1 MEHLMFQL
9 TRSVTWQAL
18 KGLHAQTADDRIR
31 DYFVTDPQRFE
42 KMSLRV
48 GGLFLDYSKHHISS
62 AVLAKLLEL
71 ADHSALVQR
80 RAQMFSGDIIN
91 VTEDRPVLHT
101 ALRNLGE
108 GPLMV
113 DGQDVMPEIQRT
125 REQIRAFAEAVRSG
139 EWQGYSGQRI
149 KDVVNIG
156 IGGSDLGP
164 NMACRALLKYRHP
177 ELNFHFVSNV
187 DGTHIQKVL
196 SRLDPATTLFIV
208 STKTFSTQE
217 TLLNAHTA
225 KRWFLDNAGEEAD
238 VGAHFIAASTNRR
251 AAMEFGIREEN
262 VFEFWAWV
270 GGRYSM
276 WSSIGLPIA
285 LSIGFDGFMELLEG
299 AYEMDQHF
307 LTAPCAENMPVL
319 MALIGIWYINFHG
332 AETQAIVPYDQALHQ
347 LPSFLQQLDMESNG
361 KSVDIFGHPV
371 DYKTGPIVWGQT
383 GSNGQHAFF
392 QLLHQGTRYVPI
404 DFIASLKP
412 EPGFEDHHFA
422 LLTNMLAQANAFME
436 GSQQGSRLDPY
447 SCPGNRPSSTLLL
460 DELTPK
466 NLGAL
471 IALYE
476 HKVFV
481 QGVIWNINSFDQWGV
496 QLGKQIAGEISER
509 IDEHSQD
516 FDAST
521 QGLLALVRGHF
532 GQHPGGAAASEPT
545 RRDTDTPEGR
555 DKEAAGDKGRGKGKS
570 QTRKEKSA

>member
-1 MEHLMFQL
+1 MFQL

-18 KGLHAQTADDRIR
+18 KGLQEKTANDRIR
-31 DYFVTDPQRFE
+31 DYFAADPDRFE

-48 GGLFLDYSKHHISS
+48 GGLFLDYSKQPVSD
-62 AVLAKLLEL
+62 AVLGKLAEL
-71 ADHSALVQR
+71 AEHSALVQR

-113 DGQDVMPEIQRT
+113 DGQDVMPEIRRT
-125 REQIRAFAEAVRSG
+125 REQIRAFSEAVRSG
-139 EWQGYSGQRI
+139 EWKGYSGSRI
-149 KDVVNIG
+149 TDVVNIG

-164 NMACRALLKYRHP
+164 NMACRALLKHRHP
-177 ELNFHFVSNV
+177 ELGFHFVSNV
-187 DGTHIQKVL
+187 DGAHIQKVL

-225 KRWFLDNAGEEAD
+225 RRWFLENAGPDAD
-238 VGAHFIAASTNRR
+238 VGAHFIAASTNKA

-285 LSIGFDGFMELLEG
+285 LSIGFEGFMELLEG

-307 LTAPCAENMPVL
+307 LSAPFTENMPVL
-319 MALIGIWYINFHG
+319 MALIGIWHINFLG

-347 LPSFLQQLDMESNG
+347 LPAFLQQLDMESNG

-412 EPGFEDHHFA
+412 EPGVEDHHFA

-436 GSQQGSRLDPY
+436 GSQTGSRLDPY
-447 SCPGNRPSSTLLL
+447 SCPGNRPSSVLLL

-496 QLGKQIAGEISER
+496 QLGKRIAGEISER
-509 IDEHSQD
+509 IDAHSQD

-521 QGLLALVRGHF
+521 QGLLALVKGHF
-532 GQHPGGAAASEPT
+532 PRETKAGGTPGKRA
-545 RRDTDTPEGR
+545 
-555 DKEAAGDKGRGKGKS
+555 GKS
-570 QTRKEKSA
+570 GQRKG

>member
-1 MEHLMFQL
+1 MFQL

-18 KGLHAQTADDRIR
+18 KGLQQKTADDRIR
-31 DYFVTDPQRFE
+31 DYFVADPQRFE

-48 GGLFLDYSKHHISS
+48 GGLFLDYSKQPVSDE
-62 AVLAKLLEL
+62 VLAKLIEL

-91 VTEDRPVLHT
+91 VTENRPVLHT

-108 GPLMV
+108 KPLMV

-125 REQIRAFAEAVRSG
+125 REQIRAFSEAVRSG
-139 EWQGYSGQRI
+139 EWTGYSGQRI

-164 NMACRALLKYRHP
+164 NMACRALLKHRHP
-177 ELNFHFVSNV
+177 ELGFHFVSNV
-187 DGTHIQKVL
+187 DGAHIQKVL
-196 SRLDPATTLFIV
+196 SRLNPATTLFIV

-225 KRWFLDNAGEEAD
+225 RRWFLENAGPDAD
-238 VGAHFIAASTNRR
+238 VGAHFIAASTNKA
-251 AAMEFGIREEN
+251 AAMAFGIREEN

-285 LSIGFDGFMELLEG
+285 LSIGFEGFMELLEG

-307 LTAPCAENMPVL
+307 LTAPFEENMPVL
-319 MALIGIWYINFHG
+319 MALIGIWHINFQD

-347 LPSFLQQLDMESNG
+347 LPAFLQQLDMESNG
-361 KSVDIFGHPV
+361 KSVDIFGNPV

-392 QLLHQGTRYVPI
+392 QLLHQGTRYVPL

-412 EPGFEDHHFA
+412 EPGVEDHHFA

-436 GSQQGSRLDPY
+436 GSLKGDGASGSQPDPY
-447 SCPGNRPSSTLLL
+447 SCPGNRPSSVLLL

-496 QLGKQIAGEISER
+496 QLGKRIAGEISER
-509 IDEHSQD
+509 IDAHSQD
-516 FDAST
+516 FDGST
-521 QGLLALVRGHF
+521 QGLLGLVRGHF
-532 GQHPGGAAASEPT
+532 ASGGAPSGADAPAEGEDAAEKRSGKKRKGLDEP
-545 RRDTDTPEGR
+545 
-555 DKEAAGDKGRGKGKS
+555 
-570 QTRKEKSA
+570 

>member
-1 MEHLMFQL
+1 MFQL

-18 KGLHAQTADDRIR
+18 ERLRDQTANDRIR
-31 DYFVTDPQRFE
+31 DYFSHDPKRFE

-48 GGLFLDYSKHHISS
+48 GGLFLDYSKHQVSD
-62 AVLAKLLEL
+62 AVLAKLIEL

-91 VTEDRPVLHT
+91 VTENRPVLHT
-101 ALRNLGE
+101 ALRHLGDE
-108 GPLMV
+108 PVYV
-113 DGQDVMPEIQRT
+113 DGEDVMPEITRT
-125 REQIRAFAEAVRSG
+125 REQIKVFSEAVRNG
-139 EWQGYSGQRI
+139 EWKGYNGQRI

-164 NMACRALLKYRHP
+164 NMAVRALLKYRHP
-177 ELNFHFVSNV
+177 ELHFHFVSNV

-217 TLLNAHTA
+217 TLLNAKTA
-225 KRWFLDNAGEEAD
+225 RRWFLENAGEDAD
-238 VGAHFIAASTNRR
+238 VGAHFIAASTNRK

-285 LSIGFDGFMELLEG
+285 LSIGFEGFIELLEG
-299 AYEMDQHF
+299 AHEMDRHF
-307 LTAPCAENMPVL
+307 IEAPFAQNMPVL
-319 MALIGIWYINFHG
+319 MALIGIWYINFIG
-332 AETQAIVPYDQALHQ
+332 AETQAIVPYDQALNQ

-371 DYKTGPIVWGQT
+371 NYKTGPIVWGQT

-412 EPGFEDHHFA
+412 EPGVEDHHFA

-436 GSQQGSRLDPY
+436 GSQGDSKELSQLDPY

-496 QLGKQIAGEISER
+496 QLGKRIAGEISER
-509 IDEHSQD
+509 IDANAAD

-521 QGLLALVRGHF
+521 QGLLELVRAHF
-532 GQHPGGAAASEPT
+532 PGT
-545 RRDTDTPEGR
+545 VHRTDPE
-555 DKEAAGDKGRGKGKS
+555 AGDKKPA
-570 QTRKEKSA
+570 RKKR

>member
-1 MEHLMFQL
+1 MFHL

-18 KGLHAQTADDRIR
+18 QRLHQATAHDRIS
-31 DYFVTDPQRFE
+31 DYFAADPQRFD

-48 GGLFLDYSKHHISS
+48 GGLFLDYSKHHVSE

-113 DGQDVMPEIQRT
+113 DGKDVMPEIQRT
-125 REQIRAFAEAVRSG
+125 REQIRQFSEAVRSG
-139 EWQGYSGQRI
+139 EWRGYSGERI

-164 NMACRALLKYRHP
+164 NMACRALLKHRHA

-196 SRLDPATTLFIV
+196 KRLDPATTLFIV

-217 TLLNAHTA
+217 TLLNAKTA
-225 KRWFLDNAGEEAD
+225 RRWFLDNAGEGAD
-238 VGAHFIAASTNRR
+238 VGAHFIAASTNRK

-285 LSIGFDGFMELLEG
+285 LSIGFDGFMEMLEG
-299 AYEMDQHF
+299 AYAMDQHF
-307 LTAPCAENMPVL
+307 IEAPNARNMPVL
-319 MALIGIWYINFHG
+319 MALIGIWYINFLG

-347 LPSFLQQLDMESNG
+347 LPAFLQQLDMESNG

-371 DYKTGPIVWGQT
+371 NYKTGPIVWGQT

-412 EPGFEDHHFA
+412 EPGVEEHHFA
-422 LLTNMLAQANAFME
+422 LLTNMLAQANAFMMGSQE
-436 GSQQGSRLDPY
+436 GSQLDPY
-447 SCPGNRPSSTLLL
+447 SCPGNRPSSVLLL
-460 DELTPK
+460 DELTPR

-496 QLGKQIAGEISER
+496 QLGKRIAGEISER
-509 IDEHSQD
+509 IDERSQE

-521 QGLLALVRGHF
+521 QGLLALVREHF
-532 GQHPGGAAASEPT
+532 HP
-545 RRDTDTPEGR
+545 TPEA
-555 DKEAAGDKGRGKGKS
+555 EAPIKAGKA
-570 QTRKEKSA
+570 EKKTAKARR

>member
-1 MEHLMFQL
+1 MFQL

-18 KGLHAQTADDRIR
+18 ERLRDKTANDRIR
-31 DYFVTDPQRFE
+31 DYFTNDPQRFE

-48 GGLFLDYSKHHISS
+48 GGLFLDYSKHQVSDE
-62 AVLAKLLEL
+62 VLAKLIEL

-91 VTEDRPVLHT
+91 VTENRPVLHT
-101 ALRNLGE
+101 ALRHLGDE
-108 GPLMV
+108 PVYV
-113 DGQDVMPEIQRT
+113 DGEDVMPEITRT
-125 REQIRAFAEAVRSG
+125 REQIKLFSEAVRSG
-139 EWQGYSGQRI
+139 EWKGYNGQRI

-164 NMACRALLKYRHP
+164 NMAVRALLKYRHP
-177 ELNFHFVSNV
+177 ELHFHFVSNV

-217 TLLNAHTA
+217 TLLNAKTA
-225 KRWFLDNAGEEAD
+225 RRWFLENAGEDAD
-238 VGAHFIAASTNRR
+238 VGAHFIAASTNRK

-285 LSIGFDGFMELLEG
+285 LSIGFEGFIKLLEG
-299 AYEMDQHF
+299 AHEMDRHF
-307 LTAPCAENMPVL
+307 IEAPFAQNMPVL
-319 MALIGIWYINFHG
+319 MALIGIWYINFIG
-332 AETQAIVPYDQALHQ
+332 AETQAIVPYDQALNQ

-371 DYKTGPIVWGQT
+371 NYKTGPIVWGQT

-412 EPGFEDHHFA
+412 EPGVEDHHFA

-436 GSQQGSRLDPY
+436 GSQGDSKELSQLDPY

-496 QLGKQIAGEISER
+496 QLGKRIAGEISER
-509 IDEHSQD
+509 IDANAAD

-521 QGLLALVRGHF
+521 QGLLELVRAHF
-532 GQHPGGAAASEPT
+532 PTSARKADSAEPASS
-545 RRDTDTPEGR
+545 
-555 DKEAAGDKGRGKGKS
+555 DKKPV
-570 QTRKEKSA
+570 RKKR

>member
-1 MEHLMFQL
+1 MFQL

-18 KGLHAQTADDRIR
+18 KGLQAKTADDRIR
-31 DYFVTDPQRFE
+31 DYFTADPQRFE

-48 GGLFLDYSKHHISS
+48 GGLFLDYSKHQISD
-62 AVLAKLLEL
+62 AVLDKLIEL

-91 VTEDRPVLHT
+91 VTENRPVLHT

-125 REQIRAFAEAVRSG
+125 REQIRTFSEAVRNG
-139 EWQGYSGQRI
+139 EWTGFDGQRI
-149 KDVVNIG
+149 RDVVNIG

-164 NMACRALLKYRHP
+164 NMACRALLKHRHP

-187 DGTHIQKVL
+187 DGAHIQKVL

-225 KRWFLDNAGEEAD
+225 RRWFLDNAGPQAD
-238 VGAHFIAASTNRR
+238 VGAHFIAASTNKA

-285 LSIGFDGFMELLEG
+285 LAIGFEGFMAMLEG

-307 LTAPCAENMPVL
+307 LTAPTAANMPVL
-319 MALIGIWYINFHG
+319 MALIGIWHINFQG

-347 LPSFLQQLDMESNG
+347 LPAFLQQLDMESNG
-361 KSVDIFGHPV
+361 KSVDIFGRPV

-412 EPGFEDHHFA
+412 EPGMEDHHFA

-436 GSQQGSRLDPY
+436 GSAKGGELDPY
-447 SCPGNRPSSTLLL
+447 SCPGNRPSNVLLL

-496 QLGKQIAGEISER
+496 QLGKRIAGEISER
-509 IDEHSQD
+509 LDAHSQD
-516 FDAST
+516 FDPST
-521 QGLLALVRGHF
+521 QGLLRLVREQLPTHDT
-532 GQHPGGAAASEPT
+532 AS
-545 RRDTDTPEGR
+545 DTPAR
-555 DKEAAGDKGRGKGKS
+555 RGKKRR
-570 QTRKEKSA
+570 TT

>member
-1 MEHLMFQL
+1 MFQL

-18 KGLHAQTADDRIR
+18 TRLHEQTANERIR
-31 DYFVTDPQRFE
+31 DYFTADPQRFE

-48 GGLFLDYSKHHISS
+48 GGLFLDYSKHRVSD
-62 AVLAKLLEL
+62 AVLDKLLEL

-113 DGQDVMPEIQRT
+113 DGKDVMPEIQRT
-125 REQIRAFAEAVRSG
+125 REQIRQFSEAVRNG
-139 EWQGYSGQRI
+139 EWKGYSGQRI

-164 NMACRALLKYRHP
+164 NMASRALLKYRHP
-177 ELNFHFVSNV
+177 DISFHFVSNV
-187 DGTHIQKVL
+187 DGAHIQKVL

-217 TLLNAHTA
+217 TLLNAKTA
-225 KRWFLDNAGEEAD
+225 RRWFLDNAGEDAD
-238 VGAHFIAASTNRR
+238 VGAHFIAASTNRK

-285 LSIGFDGFMELLEG
+285 LSIGFDGFMAMLEG

-307 LTAPCAENMPVL
+307 LTAPFRENMPVL
-319 MALIGIWYINFHG
+319 MALIGIWYINFVG

-347 LPSFLQQLDMESNG
+347 LPAFLQQLDMESNG

-392 QLLHQGTRYVPI
+392 QLLHQGTRFVPI

-412 EPGFEDHHFA
+412 EPGVEEHHFA

-436 GSQQGSRLDPY
+436 GSQSGSRLDPY

-460 DELTPK
+460 DELTPR

-521 QGLLALVRGHF
+521 QGLLALVREHF
-532 GQHPGGAAASEPT
+532 GAET
-545 RRDTDTPEGR
+545 RQPEETRDDPAPR
-555 DKEAAGDKGRGKGKS
+555 KGRRGKRS
-570 QTRKEKSA
+570 T

>member
-1 MEHLMFQL
+1 MFQL

-18 KGLHAQTADDRIR
+18 DRLRDKTTNDRIR
-31 DYFVTDPQRFE
+31 DYFVHDPQRFE

-48 GGLFLDYSKHHISS
+48 GGLFLDYSKNHVSDE
-62 AVLAKLLEL
+62 VLAKLIEL

-91 VTEDRPVLHT
+91 VTENRPVLHT
-101 ALRNLGE
+101 ALRNLSDE
-108 GPLMV
+108 PVYV
-113 DGQDVMPEIQRT
+113 DGEDVMPEITRT
-125 REQIRAFAEAVRSG
+125 REQIKQFSETVRSG
-139 EWQGYSGQRI
+139 EWKGYSGKPI

-164 NMACRALLKYRHP
+164 NMAVRALLKYRHP
-177 ELNFHFVSNV
+177 EMHFHFVSNV

-217 TLLNAHTA
+217 TLLNAKTA
-225 KRWFLDNAGEEAD
+225 RRWFLENAGDDAD
-238 VGAHFIAASTNRR
+238 IGAHFVAASTNRK

-285 LSIGFDGFMELLEG
+285 LSIGFEGFIELLEG
-299 AYEMDQHF
+299 AHEMDNHF
-307 LTAPCAENMPVL
+307 IHAPLSENMPVL
-319 MALIGIWYINFHG
+319 MALIGIWYINFIG
-332 AETQAIVPYDQALHQ
+332 AETQAIVPYDQALNQ

-371 DYKTGPIVWGQT
+371 NYKTGPIVWGQT

-412 EPGFEDHHFA
+412 EPGVEDHHFA

-436 GSQQGSRLDPY
+436 GSQGDSKELSQHDPY

-496 QLGKQIAGEISER
+496 QLGKRIAGEISER
-509 IDEHSQD
+509 IDTNAAD

-521 QGLLALVRGHF
+521 QGLLKLVRGHF
-532 GQHPGGAAASEPT
+532 PGGGAEEDGQAES
-545 RRDTDTPEGR
+545 G
-555 DKEAAGDKGRGKGKS
+555 KKAGKKNG
-570 QTRKEKSA
+570 

>member
-1 MEHLMFQL
+1 MFQL

-18 KGLHAQTADDRIR
+18 DRLRDKTTNDRIR
-31 DYFVTDPQRFE
+31 DYFTHDPQRFE

-48 GGLFLDYSKHHISS
+48 GGLFLDYSKNHVSDE
-62 AVLAKLLEL
+62 VLAKLIEL

-91 VTEDRPVLHT
+91 VTENRPVLHT
-101 ALRNLGE
+101 ALRNLSDD
-108 GPLMV
+108 PVYV
-113 DGQDVMPEIQRT
+113 DGEDVMPEITRT
-125 REQIRAFAEAVRSG
+125 REQIKQFSETVRSG
-139 EWQGYSGQRI
+139 EWKGYSGKPI

-164 NMACRALLKYRHP
+164 NMAVRALLKYRHP
-177 ELNFHFVSNV
+177 EMHFHFVSNV

-217 TLLNAHTA
+217 TLLNAKTA
-225 KRWFLDNAGEEAD
+225 RRWFLENAGDDAD
-238 VGAHFIAASTNRR
+238 IGAHFVAASTNRK

-285 LSIGFDGFMELLEG
+285 LSIGFEGFIELLEG
-299 AYEMDQHF
+299 AHEMDNHF
-307 LTAPCAENMPVL
+307 IHAPLSENMPVL
-319 MALIGIWYINFHG
+319 MALIGIWYINFIG
-332 AETQAIVPYDQALHQ
+332 AETQAIVPYDQALNQ

-371 DYKTGPIVWGQT
+371 NYKTGPIVWGQT

-412 EPGFEDHHFA
+412 EPGMEDHHFA

-436 GSQQGSRLDPY
+436 GSQGDSQQDPF

-460 DELTPK
+460 DELTPR

-496 QLGKQIAGEISER
+496 QLGKRIAGEISER
-509 IDEHSQD
+509 IDTNAAD

-521 QGLLALVRGHF
+521 QGLLELVRAHF
-532 GQHPGGAAASEPT
+532 PGGGSE
-545 RRDTDTPEGR
+545 ENAQAESG
-555 DKEAAGDKGRGKGKS
+555 KKINKKKG
-570 QTRKEKSA
+570 

>member
-1 MEHLMFQL
+1 MFQL

-18 KGLHAQTADDRIR
+18 ERLRDKTANDRIR
-31 DYFVTDPQRFE
+31 DYFTNDPQRFE

-48 GGLFLDYSKHHISS
+48 GGLFLDYSKHHVSDE
-62 AVLAKLLEL
+62 VLSKLLEL

-91 VTEDRPVLHT
+91 VTENRPVLHT
-101 ALRNLGE
+101 ALRNLSDE
-108 GPLMV
+108 PVHV
-113 DGQDVMPEIQRT
+113 DGNDVMPEINRT
-125 REQIRAFAEAVRSG
+125 REQIKQFSEAVRSG
-139 EWQGYSGQRI
+139 EWKGYNGQRI

-164 NMACRALLKYRHP
+164 NMAVRALLKYRHP
-177 ELNFHFVSNV
+177 ELHFHFVSNV

-217 TLLNAHTA
+217 TLLNAKTA
-225 KRWFLDNAGEEAD
+225 RRWFVENAGEDAD
-238 VGAHFIAASTNRR
+238 VGAHFIAASTNRK
-251 AAMEFGIREEN
+251 AAMDFGIREEN

-285 LSIGFDGFMELLEG
+285 LSIGFDGFIELLEG
-299 AYEMDQHF
+299 AHEMDRHF
-307 LTAPCAENMPVL
+307 IEAPFSQNMPVL
-319 MALIGIWYINFHG
+319 MALIGIWYINFIG
-332 AETQAIVPYDQALHQ
+332 AETQAIVPYDQALNQ

-371 DYKTGPIVWGQT
+371 NYKTGPIVWGQT

-412 EPGFEDHHFA
+412 EPGVEDHHFA

-436 GSQQGSRLDPY
+436 GSQGDSKELSQHDPY

-496 QLGKQIAGEISER
+496 QLGKRIAGEISER
-509 IDEHSQD
+509 IDTNAAD

-521 QGLLALVRGHF
+521 QGLLELVRAHF
-532 GQHPGGAAASEPT
+532 PSDGNAKQNAPASA
-545 RRDTDTPEGR
+545 
-555 DKEAAGDKGRGKGKS
+555 DKKPA
-570 QTRKEKSA
+570 RKKR

>member
-1 MEHLMFQL
+1 MFQL

-18 KGLHAQTADDRIR
+18 DRLRDKTANDRIR
-31 DYFVTDPQRFE
+31 DYFTNDPQRFE

-48 GGLFLDYSKHHISS
+48 GGLFLDYSKHHVSDE
-62 AVLAKLLEL
+62 VLTKLIEL

-91 VTEDRPVLHT
+91 VTENRPVLHT
-101 ALRNLGE
+101 ALRHLGE
-108 GPLMV
+108 EPVYV
-113 DGQDVMPEIQRT
+113 DGEDVMPEITRT
-125 REQIRAFAEAVRSG
+125 REQIKLFSEAVRSG
-139 EWQGYSGQRI
+139 EWKGYSGKRI

-164 NMACRALLKYRHP
+164 NMAVRALLKYRHP
-177 ELNFHFVSNV
+177 ELHFHFVSNV

-217 TLLNAHTA
+217 TLLNAKTA
-225 KRWFLDNAGEEAD
+225 RRWFLENAGDDAD
-238 VGAHFIAASTNRR
+238 VGAHFIAASTNRK

-285 LSIGFDGFMELLEG
+285 LSIGFEGFIELLEG
-299 AYEMDQHF
+299 AHEMDNHF
-307 LTAPCAENMPVL
+307 INAPFSQNMPVL
-319 MALIGIWYINFHG
+319 MALIGIWYINFIG
-332 AETQAIVPYDQALHQ
+332 AETQAIVPYDQALNQ

-371 DYKTGPIVWGQT
+371 NYKTGPIVWGQT

-412 EPGFEDHHFA
+412 EPGVEDHHFA

-436 GSQQGSRLDPY
+436 GSQGDSKELSQHDPY

-496 QLGKQIAGEISER
+496 QLGKRIAGEISER
-509 IDEHSQD
+509 IDTNAAD

-521 QGLLALVRGHF
+521 QGLLELVRAHF
-532 GQHPGGAAASEPT
+532 PNGGSGEKESVPT
-545 RRDTDTPEGR
+545 SAEKKP
-555 DKEAAGDKGRGKGKS
+555 S
-570 QTRKEKSA
+570 RKKC

>member
-1 MEHLMFQL
+1 MFQL

-18 KGLHAQTADDRIR
+18 QGLQQQTADDRIR
-31 DYFVTDPQRFE
+31 DYFAADPKRFE

-48 GGLFLDYSKHHISS
+48 GGLFLDYSKHQISD
-62 AVLAKLLEL
+62 AVLDKLIEL

-91 VTEDRPVLHT
+91 VTENRPVLHT

-125 REQIRAFAEAVRSG
+125 REQIRAFSEAVRSG
-139 EWQGYSGQRI
+139 EWTGFDGQRI
-149 KDVVNIG
+149 RDVVNIG

-164 NMACRALLKYRHP
+164 NMACRALLKHRHP

-187 DGTHIQKVL
+187 DGAHIQKVL

-225 KRWFLDNAGEEAD
+225 RRWFLDNAGPEAD
-238 VGAHFIAASTNRR
+238 VGAHFIAASTNKA

-285 LSIGFDGFMELLEG
+285 LAIGFEGFMAMLEG

-307 LTAPCAENMPVL
+307 LTAPTAANMPVL
-319 MALIGIWYINFHG
+319 MALIGIWHINFQG

-347 LPSFLQQLDMESNG
+347 LPAFLQQLDMESNG
-361 KSVDIFGHPV
+361 KSVDIFDRPV

-412 EPGFEDHHFA
+412 EPGMEDHHFA

-436 GSQQGSRLDPY
+436 GSAKGGELDPY
-447 SCPGNRPSSTLLL
+447 SCPGNRPSNVLLL

-496 QLGKQIAGEISER
+496 QLGKRIAGEISER
-509 IDEHSQD
+509 LDAHSQD
-516 FDAST
+516 FDPST
-521 QGLLALVRGHF
+521 QGLLRLVREQLPTHDT
-532 GQHPGGAAASEPT
+532 AS
-545 RRDTDTPEGR
+545 DTPAR
-555 DKEAAGDKGRGKGKS
+555 RGKKRR
-570 QTRKEKSA
+570 TT

>member
-1 MEHLMFQL
+1 MFQL

-18 KGLHAQTADDRIR
+18 DRLRDKTANDRIR
-31 DYFVTDPQRFE
+31 DYFTNDPQRFE

-48 GGLFLDYSKHHISS
+48 GGLFLDYSKHHVSDE
-62 AVLAKLLEL
+62 VLTKLIEL

-91 VTEDRPVLHT
+91 VTENRPVLHT
-101 ALRNLGE
+101 ALRHLGDE
-108 GPLMV
+108 PVYV
-113 DGQDVMPEIQRT
+113 DGEDVMPEITRT
-125 REQIRAFAEAVRSG
+125 REQIKLFSEAVRNG
-139 EWQGYSGQRI
+139 EWKGYSGKRI

-164 NMACRALLKYRHP
+164 NMAVRALLKYRHP
-177 ELNFHFVSNV
+177 ELHFHFVSNV

-217 TLLNAHTA
+217 TLLNAKTA
-225 KRWFLDNAGEEAD
+225 RRWFLENAGEDAD
-238 VGAHFIAASTNRR
+238 VGAHFIAASTNRK

-285 LSIGFDGFMELLEG
+285 LSVGFEGFIELLEG
-299 AYEMDQHF
+299 AHEMDNHF
-307 LTAPCAENMPVL
+307 IHAPFSENMPVL
-319 MALIGIWYINFHG
+319 MALIGIWYINFIG
-332 AETQAIVPYDQALHQ
+332 AETQAIVPYDQALNQ

-371 DYKTGPIVWGQT
+371 NYKTGPIVWGQT

-412 EPGFEDHHFA
+412 EPGVEDHHFA

-436 GSQQGSRLDPY
+436 GSQGDSKELSQHDPY

-496 QLGKQIAGEISER
+496 QLGKRIAGEISER
-509 IDEHSQD
+509 IDTNAAD

-521 QGLLALVRGHF
+521 QGLLELVRAHF
-532 GQHPGGAAASEPT
+532 PNGGSGEKESALASAEKKP
-545 RRDTDTPEGR
+545 
-555 DKEAAGDKGRGKGKS
+555 A
-570 QTRKEKSA
+570 RKKR

>member
-1 MEHLMFQL
+1 MFQL

-18 KGLHAQTADDRIR
+18 ERLRDNTHNDRIR
-31 DYFVTDPQRFE
+31 DYFTNDPKRFE
-42 KMSLRV
+42 KMNLKV
-48 GGLFLDYSKHHISS
+48 GGLFLDYSKHHVSD
-62 AVLAKLLEL
+62 AVLTKLIEL

-91 VTEDRPVLHT
+91 VTENRPVLHT
-101 ALRNLGE
+101 ALRNLSDE
-108 GPLMV
+108 PVYV
-113 DGQDVMPEIQRT
+113 DGEDVMPEITRT
-125 REQIRAFAEAVRSG
+125 REQIKQFSETVRSG
-139 EWQGYSGQRI
+139 EWKGYSGQSI

-164 NMACRALLKYRHP
+164 NMAVRALLKYRHP
-177 ELNFHFVSNV
+177 EMHFHFVSNV

-217 TLLNAHTA
+217 TLLNAKTA
-225 KRWFLDNAGEEAD
+225 RRWFLENAGSDAD
-238 VGAHFIAASTNRR
+238 VGAHFVAASTNRK

-285 LSIGFDGFMELLEG
+285 LSIGFEGFIELLEG
-299 AYEMDQHF
+299 AHEMDRHF
-307 LTAPCAENMPVL
+307 IEAPFSENMPVL
-319 MALIGIWYINFHG
+319 MALIGIWYINFIG
-332 AETQAIVPYDQALHQ
+332 AETQAIVPYDQALNQ

-371 DYKTGPIVWGQT
+371 NYKTGPIVWGQT

-412 EPGFEDHHFA
+412 EPGMEDHHFA

-436 GSQQGSRLDPY
+436 GSQGDGKELSQHDPY

-460 DELTPK
+460 DELTPR

-496 QLGKQIAGEISER
+496 QLGKRIAGEISER
-509 IDEHSQD
+509 IDTNAAD

-521 QGLLALVRGHF
+521 QGLLELVRAHF
-532 GQHPGGAAASEPT
+532 PGG
-545 RRDTDTPEGR
+545 DTN
-555 DKEAAGDKGRGKGKS
+555 S
-570 QTRKEKSA
+570 QHTESAKKATRKKS

>member
-1 MEHLMFQL
+1 MFQL
-9 TRSVTWQAL
+9 TRSVTWQSLL
-18 KGLHAQTADDRIR
+18 KLRDETADDRIR
-31 DYFVTDPQRFE
+31 DYFAKDPKRFD

-48 GGLFLDYSKHHISS
+48 GGLFLDYSKHQISD
-62 AVLAKLLEL
+62 AVLEKLVEL
-71 ADHSALVQR
+71 AEHSALVQR

-101 ALRNLGE
+101 ALRNLGDS
-108 GPLMV
+108 PV
-113 DGQDVMPEIQRT
+113 IADGKDVMPEIHAT
-125 REQIRAFAEAVRSG
+125 REQIKRFSEEVRSG
-139 EWQGYSGQRI
+139 NWKGYSGERI
-149 KDVVNIG
+149 RDVVNIG

-164 NMACRALLKYRHP
+164 NMASRALLKYRQAD
-177 ELNFHFVSNV
+177 LNFHFVSNV
-187 DGTHIQKVL
+187 DGAHIQKVL

-217 TLLNAHTA
+217 TLLNARTA
-225 KRWFLDNAGEEAD
+225 RRWFVENAGDDAD
-238 VGAHFIAASTNRR
+238 IGAHFIAASTNRK

-285 LSIGFDGFMELLEG
+285 LAIGYEGFIEMLEG

-307 LTAPCAENMPVL
+307 QNAPLGENMPVL
-319 MALIGIWYINFHG
+319 MALIGIWYINFVG

-347 LPSFLQQLDMESNG
+347 LPAFLQQLDMESNG
-361 KSVDIFGHPV
+361 KSVDIFGRPV

-412 EPGFEDHHFA
+412 EPGVEDHHFA

-436 GSQQGSRLDPY
+436 GSSKGGDLDPY
-447 SCPGNRPSSTLLL
+447 SCPGNRPSSVLLL
-460 DELTPK
+460 DELTPR

-496 QLGKQIAGEISER
+496 QLGKRIAGEISEK
-509 IDEHSQD
+509 IDERSQD

-521 QGLLALVRGHF
+521 QGLLGLVREHF
-532 GQHPGGAAASEPT
+532 QAP
-545 RRDTDTPEGR
+545 
-555 DKEAAGDKGRGKGKS
+555 GKS
-570 QTRKEKSA
+570 VEKAAEKAAKKTAKPAGKDAKAK

>member
-1 MEHLMFQL
+1 MFQL

-18 KGLHAQTADDRIR
+18 DRLRDKTANDRIR
-31 DYFVTDPQRFE
+31 DYFTNDPQRFE

-48 GGLFLDYSKHHISS
+48 GGLFLDYSKHHVSDE
-62 AVLAKLLEL
+62 VLTKLIEL

-91 VTEDRPVLHT
+91 VTENRPVLHT
-101 ALRNLGE
+101 ALRHLGDE
-108 GPLMV
+108 PVYV
-113 DGQDVMPEIQRT
+113 DGEDVMPEITRT
-125 REQIRAFAEAVRSG
+125 REQIKLFSEAVRSG
-139 EWQGYSGQRI
+139 EWKGYSGKRI

-164 NMACRALLKYRHP
+164 NMAVRALLKYRHP
-177 ELNFHFVSNV
+177 ELHFHFVSNV

-217 TLLNAHTA
+217 TLLNAKTA
-225 KRWFLDNAGEEAD
+225 RRWFLENAGEDAD
-238 VGAHFIAASTNRR
+238 VGAHFIAASTNRK

-285 LSIGFDGFMELLEG
+285 LSIGFEGFIELLEG
-299 AYEMDQHF
+299 AHEMDNHF
-307 LTAPCAENMPVL
+307 INAPFSQNMPVL
-319 MALIGIWYINFHG
+319 MALIGIWYINFIG
-332 AETQAIVPYDQALHQ
+332 AETQAIVPYDQALNQ

-371 DYKTGPIVWGQT
+371 NYKTGPIVWGQT

-412 EPGFEDHHFA
+412 EPGVEDHHFA

-436 GSQQGSRLDPY
+436 GSQGDSKELSQHDPY

-496 QLGKQIAGEISER
+496 QLGKRIAGEISER
-509 IDEHSQD
+509 IDTNAAD

-521 QGLLALVRGHF
+521 QGLLELVRAHF
-532 GQHPGGAAASEPT
+532 PNGSSGEKESAS
-545 RRDTDTPEGR
+545 GSA
-555 DKEAAGDKGRGKGKS
+555 DKKPVKKKR
-570 QTRKEKSA
+570 

>member
-1 MEHLMFQL
+1 MFQL

-18 KGLHAQTADDRIR
+18 ERLRDNTHNDRIR
-31 DYFVTDPQRFE
+31 DYFTNDPKRFE
-42 KMSLRV
+42 KMNLKV
-48 GGLFLDYSKHHISS
+48 GGLFLDYSKHHVSD
-62 AVLAKLLEL
+62 AVLTKLIEL

-91 VTEDRPVLHT
+91 VTENRPVLHT
-101 ALRNLGE
+101 ALRNLSDE
-108 GPLMV
+108 PVYV
-113 DGQDVMPEIQRT
+113 DGEDVMPEITRT
-125 REQIRAFAEAVRSG
+125 REQIKQFSETVRSG
-139 EWQGYSGQRI
+139 EWKGYSGQSI

-164 NMACRALLKYRHP
+164 NMAVRALLKYRHP
-177 ELNFHFVSNV
+177 EMHFHFVSNV

-217 TLLNAHTA
+217 TLLNAKTA
-225 KRWFLDNAGEEAD
+225 RRWFLENAGSDAD
-238 VGAHFIAASTNRR
+238 VGAHFVAASTNRK
-251 AAMEFGIREEN
+251 AAIEFGIREEN

-285 LSIGFDGFMELLEG
+285 LSIGFEGFIELLEG
-299 AYEMDQHF
+299 AHEMDRHF
-307 LTAPCAENMPVL
+307 IETPFSENMPVL
-319 MALIGIWYINFHG
+319 MALIGIWYINFIG
-332 AETQAIVPYDQALHQ
+332 AETQAIVPYDQALNQ

-371 DYKTGPIVWGQT
+371 NYKTGPIVWGQT

-412 EPGFEDHHFA
+412 ESGMEDHHFA

-436 GSQQGSRLDPY
+436 GSQGDGKELSQHDPY

-460 DELTPK
+460 DELTPR

-496 QLGKQIAGEISER
+496 QLGKRIAGEISER
-509 IDEHSQD
+509 IDTNAAD

-521 QGLLALVRGHF
+521 QGLLELVRAHF
-532 GQHPGGAAASEPT
+532 PGG
-545 RRDTDTPEGR
+545 DTN
-555 DKEAAGDKGRGKGKS
+555 S
-570 QTRKEKSA
+570 QHTESAKKATRKKS

>member
-1 MEHLMFQL
+1 MFQL

-18 KGLHAQTADDRIR
+18 ERLQQATANDRIS
-31 DYFVTDPQRFE
+31 DYFTADPQRFD

-48 GGLFLDYSKHHISS
+48 GGLFLDYSKHHVSE
-62 AVLAKLLEL
+62 AVLTKLLEL

-113 DGQDVMPEIQRT
+113 DGKDVMPEIQRT
-125 REQIRAFAEAVRSG
+125 REQLRRFSEAVRSG
-139 EWQGYSGQRI
+139 EWRGYSGERI
-149 KDVVNIG
+149 RDVVNIG

-164 NMACRALLKYRHP
+164 NMACRALLKYRQSD
-177 ELNFHFVSNV
+177 LNFHFVSNV
-187 DGTHIQKVL
+187 DGAHIQKVL

-217 TLLNAHTA
+217 TLLNAKTA
-225 KRWFLDNAGEEAD
+225 RRWFVETAGEDAD
-238 VGAHFIAASTNRR
+238 VGAHFVAASTNRK

-285 LSIGFDGFMELLEG
+285 LSIGFDGFMEMLEG

-307 LTAPCAENMPVL
+307 IEAPNARNMPVL

-347 LPSFLQQLDMESNG
+347 LPAFLQQLDMESNG

-371 DYKTGPIVWGQT
+371 NYKTGPIVWGQT

-412 EPGFEDHHFA
+412 EPGMEEHHFA
-422 LLTNMLAQANAFME
+422 LLTNMLAQANAFMMGSQE
-436 GSQQGSRLDPY
+436 GSQLDPY
-447 SCPGNRPSSTLLL
+447 SCPGNRPSSVLLL
-460 DELTPK
+460 DELTPR

-496 QLGKQIAGEISER
+496 QLGKRIAGEISER

-521 QGLLALVRGHF
+521 QGLLALVRERF
-532 GQHPGGAAASEPT
+532 RSAPERVEPAKAGKPEKKTAKT
-545 RRDTDTPEGR
+545 RR
-555 DKEAAGDKGRGKGKS
+555 
-570 QTRKEKSA
+570 

>member
-1 MEHLMFQL
+1 MFQL

-18 KGLHAQTADDRIR
+18 KGLQAKTADDRIR
-31 DYFVTDPQRFE
+31 DYFTADPQRFE

-48 GGLFLDYSKHHISS
+48 GGLFLDYSKHQISD
-62 AVLAKLLEL
+62 AVLDKLIEL

-91 VTEDRPVLHT
+91 VTENRPVLHT

-125 REQIRAFAEAVRSG
+125 REQIRTFSEAVRNG
-139 EWQGYSGQRI
+139 EWTGFDGQRI
-149 KDVVNIG
+149 RDVVNIG

-164 NMACRALLKYRHP
+164 NMACRALLKHRHP

-187 DGTHIQKVL
+187 DGAHIQKVL

-225 KRWFLDNAGEEAD
+225 RRWFLDNAGPQAD
-238 VGAHFIAASTNRR
+238 VGAHFIAASTNKA

-285 LSIGFDGFMELLEG
+285 LAIGFEGFMAMLEG

-307 LTAPCAENMPVL
+307 LTAPTAANMPVL
-319 MALIGIWYINFHG
+319 MALIGIWHINFQG

-347 LPSFLQQLDMESNG
+347 LPAFLQQLDMESNG
-361 KSVDIFGHPV
+361 KSVDIFGRPV

-412 EPGFEDHHFA
+412 EPGMEDHHFA

-436 GSQQGSRLDPY
+436 GSAKGGELDPY
-447 SCPGNRPSSTLLL
+447 SCPGNRPSNVLLL

-496 QLGKQIAGEISER
+496 QLGKRIAGEISER
-509 IDEHSQD
+509 LDAHSQD
-516 FDAST
+516 FDPST
-521 QGLLALVRGHF
+521 QGLLRLVRE
-532 GQHPGGAAASEPT
+532 QLPT
-545 RRDTDTPEGR
+545 HDTPS
-555 DKEAAGDKGRGKGKS
+555 DIPAHRGKKR
-570 QTRKEKSA
+570 RKA

>member
-1 MEHLMFQL
+1 MFQL

-18 KGLHAQTADDRIR
+18 ERLRDNTHNDRIR
-31 DYFVTDPQRFE
+31 DYFTNDPKRFE
-42 KMSLRV
+42 KMNLKV
-48 GGLFLDYSKHHISS
+48 GGLFLDYSKHHVSDE
-62 AVLAKLLEL
+62 VLTKLIEL

-91 VTEDRPVLHT
+91 VTENRPVLHT
-101 ALRNLGE
+101 ALRNLSDE
-108 GPLMV
+108 PVYV
-113 DGQDVMPEIQRT
+113 DGEDVMPEITRT
-125 REQIRAFAEAVRSG
+125 REQIKQFSETVRSG
-139 EWQGYSGQRI
+139 EWKGYSGQSI

-164 NMACRALLKYRHP
+164 NMAVRALLKYRHP
-177 ELNFHFVSNV
+177 EMHFHFVSNV

-217 TLLNAHTA
+217 TLLNAKTA
-225 KRWFLDNAGEEAD
+225 RRWFLENAGSDAD
-238 VGAHFIAASTNRR
+238 VGAHFVAASTNRK

-285 LSIGFDGFMELLEG
+285 LSIGFEGFIELLEG
-299 AYEMDQHF
+299 AHEMDRHF
-307 LTAPCAENMPVL
+307 IETPFSENMPVL
-319 MALIGIWYINFHG
+319 MALIGIWYINFIG
-332 AETQAIVPYDQALHQ
+332 AETQAIVPYDQALNQ

-371 DYKTGPIVWGQT
+371 NYKTGPIVWGQT

-412 EPGFEDHHFA
+412 ESGMEDHHFA

-436 GSQQGSRLDPY
+436 GSQGDGKELSQHDPY

-460 DELTPK
+460 DELTPR

-496 QLGKQIAGEISER
+496 QLGKRIAGEISER
-509 IDEHSQD
+509 IDTNAAD

-521 QGLLALVRGHF
+521 QGLLELVRAHF
-532 GQHPGGAAASEPT
+532 PGG
-545 RRDTDTPEGR
+545 DTN
-555 DKEAAGDKGRGKGKS
+555 S
-570 QTRKEKSA
+570 QHTESAKKATRKKS

>member
-1 MEHLMFQL
+1 MFQL

-18 KGLHAQTADDRIR
+18 DRLRDKTANDRIR
-31 DYFVTDPQRFE
+31 DYFTNDSQRFE

-48 GGLFLDYSKHHISS
+48 GGLFLDYSKHHVSDE
-62 AVLAKLLEL
+62 VLSKLIEL

-91 VTEDRPVLHT
+91 VTENRPVLHT
-101 ALRNLGE
+101 ALRHLGDE
-108 GPLMV
+108 PVYV
-113 DGQDVMPEIQRT
+113 DGEDVMPEITRT
-125 REQIRAFAEAVRSG
+125 REQIKLFSEAVRSG
-139 EWQGYSGQRI
+139 EWKGYSGKRI

-164 NMACRALLKYRHP
+164 NMAVRALLKYRHP
-177 ELNFHFVSNV
+177 ELHFHFVSNV

-217 TLLNAHTA
+217 TLLNAKTA
-225 KRWFLDNAGEEAD
+225 RRWFLENAGEDAD
-238 VGAHFIAASTNRR
+238 VGAHFIAASTNRK

-285 LSIGFDGFMELLEG
+285 LSIGFEGFIELLEG
-299 AYEMDQHF
+299 AHEMDNHF
-307 LTAPCAENMPVL
+307 INAPFSQNMPVL
-319 MALIGIWYINFHG
+319 MALIGIWYINFIG
-332 AETQAIVPYDQALHQ
+332 AETHAIVPYDQALNQ

-371 DYKTGPIVWGQT
+371 NYKTGPIVWGQT

-412 EPGFEDHHFA
+412 EPGVEDHHFA

-436 GSQQGSRLDPY
+436 GSQGDGKELSQHDPY

-496 QLGKQIAGEISER
+496 QLGKRIAGEISER
-509 IDEHSQD
+509 IDTNAAD

-521 QGLLALVRGHF
+521 QGLLELVRAHF
-532 GQHPGGAAASEPT
+532 PNGGSGEKESAS
-545 RRDTDTPEGR
+545 GSA
-555 DKEAAGDKGRGKGKS
+555 DKKPAKKKR
-570 QTRKEKSA
+570 

>member
-1 MEHLMFQL
+1 MFQL

-18 KGLHAQTADDRIR
+18 ERLHQTTRDERIR
-31 DYFVTDPQRFE
+31 DYFRADPQRFE

-48 GGLFLDYSKHHISS
+48 GGLFLDYSKHQVSDQ
-62 AVLAKLLEL
+62 VLAKLLEL

-101 ALRNLGE
+101 ALRHLGDT
-108 GPLMV
+108 PVFV

-125 REQIRAFAEAVRSG
+125 REQIKRFSEEVRSG
-139 EWQGYSGQRI
+139 EWKGYNGKRI

-177 ELNFHFVSNV
+177 ELSFHFVSNV

-217 TLLNAHTA
+217 TLLNAKSA
-225 KRWFLDNAGEEAD
+225 RRWFLDNAGEDAD

-251 AAMEFGIREEN
+251 AAMAFGIREEN

-285 LSIGFDGFMELLEG
+285 LSIGFEGFMELLEG
-299 AYEMDQHF
+299 AHEMDRHF
-307 LTAPCAENMPVL
+307 IEAPFAENMPVL
-319 MALIGIWYINFHG
+319 MALIGIWYINFVG
-332 AETQAIVPYDQALHQ
+332 AETQAVVPYDQALHQ

-371 DYKTGPIVWGQT
+371 NYKTGPIVWGQT

-436 GSQQGSRLDPY
+436 GSQGDNQEHGQHDPY

-496 QLGKQIAGEISER
+496 QLGKRIAGEISER
-509 IDEHSQD
+509 IDTNASD

-521 QGLLALVRGHF
+521 QGLLQLVRDHF
-532 GQHPGGAAASEPT
+532 PQHATSAN
-545 RRDTDTPEGR
+545 
-555 DKEAAGDKGRGKGKS
+555 DKAKAKTKGKS
-570 QTRKEKSA
+570 GKQETSP

>member
-1 MEHLMFQL
+1 MFQL

-18 KGLHAQTADDRIR
+18 ERLRDKTANDRIR
-31 DYFVTDPQRFE
+31 DYFTNDPQRFE

-48 GGLFLDYSKHHISS
+48 GGLFLDYSKHQVSDE
-62 AVLAKLLEL
+62 VLAKLIEL

-91 VTEDRPVLHT
+91 VTENRPVLHT
-101 ALRNLGE
+101 ALRHLGDE
-108 GPLMV
+108 PVYV
-113 DGQDVMPEIQRT
+113 DGEDVMPEITRT
-125 REQIRAFAEAVRSG
+125 REQIKLFSEAVRSG
-139 EWQGYSGQRI
+139 EWKGYNGQRI

-164 NMACRALLKYRHP
+164 NMAVRALLKYRHP
-177 ELNFHFVSNV
+177 ELHFHFVSNV

-217 TLLNAHTA
+217 TLLNAKTA
-225 KRWFLDNAGEEAD
+225 RRWFLENAGEDAD
-238 VGAHFIAASTNRR
+238 VGAHFIAASTNRK

-285 LSIGFDGFMELLEG
+285 LSIGFEGFIELLEG
-299 AYEMDQHF
+299 AHEMDRHF
-307 LTAPCAENMPVL
+307 IEAPFAQNMPVL
-319 MALIGIWYINFHG
+319 MALIGIWYINFIG
-332 AETQAIVPYDQALHQ
+332 AETQAIVPYDQALNQ

-371 DYKTGPIVWGQT
+371 NYKTGPIVWGQT

-412 EPGFEDHHFA
+412 EPGVEDHHFA

-436 GSQQGSRLDPY
+436 GSQGDSKELSQLDPY

-496 QLGKQIAGEISER
+496 QLGKRIAGEISER
-509 IDEHSQD
+509 IDANAAD

-521 QGLLALVRGHF
+521 QGLLELVRAHF
-532 GQHPGGAAASEPT
+532 PGTAHRADPG
-545 RRDTDTPEGR
+545 
-555 DKEAAGDKGRGKGKS
+555 AGDKKPA
-570 QTRKEKSA
+570 RKKR

>member
-1 MEHLMFQL
+1 MFQL
-9 TRSVTWQAL
+9 TRSVTWQSL
-18 KGLHAQTADDRIR
+18 TRLYEQTADDRIR
-31 DYFVTDPQRFE
+31 DYFTRDPQRFE

-48 GGLFLDYSKHHISS
+48 GGLFLDYSKHQISDE
-62 AVLAKLLEL
+62 VLDKLLEL

-91 VTEDRPVLHT
+91 VTENRPVLHT
-101 ALRNLGE
+101 ALRNLGDT
-108 GPLMV
+108 PVMV
-113 DGQDVMPEIQRT
+113 DGEDVMPEIHST
-125 REQIRAFAEAVRSG
+125 REQIRRFSDAVRSG
-139 EWQGYSGQRI
+139 EWKGFSGQRI
-149 KDVVNIG
+149 RDVVNIG

-164 NMACRALLKYRHP
+164 NMACRALLKQRHADI
-177 ELNFHFVSNV
+177 NFHFVSNV
-187 DGTHIQKVL
+187 DGAHIQKVL
-196 SRLDPATTLFIV
+196 RRLDPATTLFIV

-217 TLLNAHTA
+217 TLLNARTA
-225 KRWFLDNAGEEAD
+225 RRWFLEQAGDDAD
-238 VGAHFIAASTNRR
+238 IGAHFVAASTNRK

-285 LSIGFDGFMELLEG
+285 LAIGFEGFIEMLQG
-299 AYEMDQHF
+299 AWEMDQHF
-307 LTAPCAENMPVL
+307 LNAPLAENMPVL
-319 MALIGIWYINFHG
+319 MALIGIWYINFVG

-347 LPSFLQQLDMESNG
+347 LPAFLQQLDMESNG
-361 KSVDIFGHPV
+361 KSVDIFGRPV

-412 EPGFEDHHFA
+412 EPGVEDHHFA

-436 GSQQGSRLDPY
+436 GSQQGGDLDPY
-447 SCPGNRPSSTLLL
+447 SCPGNRPSSVLLL
-460 DELTPK
+460 DELTPG

-496 QLGKQIAGEISER
+496 QLGKRIAGEISER

-521 QGLLALVRGHF
+521 QGLLGLVRGHF
-532 GQHPGGAAASEPT
+532 EP
-545 RRDTDTPEGR
+545 EN
-555 DKEAAGDKGRGKGKS
+555 KS
-570 QTRKEKSA
+570 TAKAKEKTTEPAATPKSTKTSKTRNHR

>member
-1 MEHLMFQL
+1 MFQL

-18 KGLHAQTADDRIR
+18 KRLHEQTADDRIR
-31 DYFVTDPQRFE
+31 DYFAADPQRFE

-48 GGLFLDYSKHHISS
+48 GGLFLDYSKHAISG
-62 AVLAKLLEL
+62 AVLDKLLEL

-101 ALRNLGE
+101 ALRNQGE

-113 DGQDVMPEIQRT
+113 DGKDVMPEIQRT
-125 REQIRAFAEAVRSG
+125 REQIRAFSEAVRSG
-139 EWQGYSGQRI
+139 EWKGYSGERI

-164 NMACRALLKYRHP
+164 NMASRALLKYRHP
-177 ELNFHFVSNV
+177 DLNFHFVSNV
-187 DGTHIQKVL
+187 DGAHIQKVL
-196 SRLDPATTLFIV
+196 KRLDPATTLFIV

-217 TLLNAHTA
+217 TLLNAKTA
-225 KRWFLDNAGEEAD
+225 RRWFLENAGEDAD
-238 VGAHFIAASTNRR
+238 VGAHFIAASTNRQ

-285 LSIGFDGFMELLEG
+285 LSIGFDGFIEMLEG
-299 AYEMDQHF
+299 AYAMDQHF
-307 LTAPCAENMPVL
+307 LTAPFRENMPVL
-319 MALIGIWYINFHG
+319 MALIGIWYINFVG

-404 DFIASLKP
+404 DFIASLKS
-412 EPGFEDHHFA
+412 EPGVEDHHFA

-436 GSQQGSRLDPY
+436 GSQSGSRLDPY
-447 SCPGNRPSSTLLL
+447 SCPGNRPSSVLLL

-496 QLGKQIAGEISER
+496 QLGKRIAGEISER

-521 QGLLALVRGHF
+521 QGLLALVRAHF
-532 GQHPGGAAASEPT
+532 QEEERGLGGAAPEPPATVTASGTTGPGKAGK
-545 RRDTDTPEGR
+545 RGR
-555 DKEAAGDKGRGKGKS
+555 KG
-570 QTRKEKSA
+570 

>member
-1 MEHLMFQL
+1 MFQL

-18 KGLHAQTADDRIR
+18 DRLRDKTTNDRIR
-31 DYFVTDPQRFE
+31 DYFTHDPQRFE

-48 GGLFLDYSKHHISS
+48 GGLFLDYSKNHVSDE
-62 AVLAKLLEL
+62 VLAKLIEL

-91 VTEDRPVLHT
+91 VTENRPVLHT
-101 ALRNLGE
+101 ALRNLSDD
-108 GPLMV
+108 PVYV
-113 DGQDVMPEIQRT
+113 DGEDVMPEITRT
-125 REQIRAFAEAVRSG
+125 REQIKQFSETVRSG
-139 EWQGYSGQRI
+139 EWKGYSGKPI

-164 NMACRALLKYRHP
+164 NMAVRALLKYRHP
-177 ELNFHFVSNV
+177 EMHFHFVSNV

-217 TLLNAHTA
+217 TLLNAKTA
-225 KRWFLDNAGEEAD
+225 RRWFLENAGDDAD
-238 VGAHFIAASTNRR
+238 IGAHFVAASTNRK

-285 LSIGFDGFMELLEG
+285 LSIGFEGFIELLEG
-299 AYEMDQHF
+299 AHEMDNHF
-307 LTAPCAENMPVL
+307 IHAPLSENMPVL
-319 MALIGIWYINFHG
+319 MALIGIWYINFIG
-332 AETQAIVPYDQALHQ
+332 AETQAIVPYDQALNQ

-371 DYKTGPIVWGQT
+371 NYKTGPIVWGQT

-412 EPGFEDHHFA
+412 EPGMEDHHFA

-436 GSQQGSRLDPY
+436 GSQGGSQQDPF

-460 DELTPK
+460 DELTPR

-496 QLGKQIAGEISER
+496 QLGKRIAGEISER
-509 IDEHSQD
+509 IDTNAAD

-521 QGLLALVRGHF
+521 QGLLELVRAHF
-532 GQHPGGAAASEPT
+532 PGGGSE
-545 RRDTDTPEGR
+545 ENAQAESG
-555 DKEAAGDKGRGKGKS
+555 KKINKKKG
-570 QTRKEKSA
+570 

>member
-1 MEHLMFQL
+1 MFQL

-18 KGLHAQTADDRIR
+18 ERLRDKTANDRIR
-31 DYFVTDPQRFE
+31 DYFTNDPQRFE

-48 GGLFLDYSKHHISS
+48 GGLFLDYSKHHVSDE
-62 AVLAKLLEL
+62 VLAKLIEL

-91 VTEDRPVLHT
+91 VTENRPVLHT
-101 ALRNLGE
+101 ALRNLSDE
-108 GPLMV
+108 PVHV
-113 DGQDVMPEIQRT
+113 DGNDVMPEINRT
-125 REQIRAFAEAVRSG
+125 REQIKQFSEAVRSG
-139 EWQGYSGQRI
+139 EWKGYNGQRI

-164 NMACRALLKYRHP
+164 NMAVRALLKYRHP
-177 ELNFHFVSNV
+177 ELHFHFVSNV

-217 TLLNAHTA
+217 TLLNAKTA
-225 KRWFLDNAGEEAD
+225 RRWFLENAGEDAD
-238 VGAHFIAASTNRR
+238 VGAHFIAASTNRK

-285 LSIGFDGFMELLEG
+285 LSVGFEGFIELLEG
-299 AYEMDQHF
+299 AHEMDRHF
-307 LTAPCAENMPVL
+307 IEAPFAQNMPVL
-319 MALIGIWYINFHG
+319 MALIGIWYINFVG
-332 AETQAIVPYDQALHQ
+332 AETQAIVPYDQALNQ

-361 KSVDIFGHPV
+361 KSVDIFGHSV
-371 DYKTGPIVWGQT
+371 NYKTGPIVWGQT

-412 EPGFEDHHFA
+412 EPGVEDHHFA

-436 GSQQGSRLDPY
+436 GSQGNSKELSQHDPY

-496 QLGKQIAGEISER
+496 QLGKRIAGEISER
-509 IDEHSQD
+509 IDTNAAD
-516 FDAST
+516 FDTST
-521 QGLLALVRGHF
+521 QGLLKLVRAHF
-532 GQHPGGAAASEPT
+532 PCDSSAKQSTPASA
-545 RRDTDTPEGR
+545 
-555 DKEAAGDKGRGKGKS
+555 DKKPA
-570 QTRKEKSA
+570 RKKR

>member
-1 MEHLMFQL
+1 MFQL

-18 KGLHAQTADDRIR
+18 KELQKTTADDRIS
-31 DYFVTDPQRFE
+31 DYFAGDPDRFD

-48 GGLFLDYSKHHISS
+48 GGLFLDYSKQPVSDE
-62 AVLAKLLEL
+62 VLETLIEL
-71 ADHSALVQR
+71 AEHSALVQR

-91 VTEDRPVLHT
+91 VTENRPVLHT

-108 GPLMV
+108 GPLKV

-125 REQIRAFAEAVRSG
+125 REQIKQFSEAVRSG
-139 EWQGYSGQRI
+139 EWKGFDGRRI
-149 KDVVNIG
+149 KAVVNIG

-177 ELNFHFVSNV
+177 ELAFHFVSNV
-187 DGTHIQKVL
+187 DGAHIQKVL
-196 SRLDPATTLFIV
+196 SGLDPATTLFIV

-225 KRWFLDNAGEEAD
+225 RRWFKDNAGENAD
-238 VGAHFIAASTNRR
+238 VGAHFIAASTNKA

-285 LSIGFDGFMELLEG
+285 LSIGFEGFMELLEG

-307 LTAPCAENMPVL
+307 LSAPFAENMPVL
-319 MALIGIWYINFHG
+319 MALIGIWHINFQG

-347 LPSFLQQLDMESNG
+347 LPAFLQQLDMESNG

-392 QLLHQGTRYVPI
+392 QLLHQGTRFVPI

-412 EPGFEDHHFA
+412 EPGVEDHHFA

-436 GSQQGSRLDPY
+436 GSLKEEGGGNRPDPY
-447 SCPGNRPSSTLLL
+447 SCPGNRPSSVLLL
-460 DELTPK
+460 DELTPR

-496 QLGKQIAGEISER
+496 QLGKRIAGEISEH
-509 IDEHSQD
+509 IDARSQD

-532 GQHPGGAAASEPT
+532 TPPDWQPNGGKQAKGAGPGGKKRQS
-545 RRDTDTPEGR
+545 
-555 DKEAAGDKGRGKGKS
+555 
-570 QTRKEKSA
+570 